1 MWGTAKPFGRDFKP
15 NVVERGMRKV
25 LEFLKMRMYAPV
37 LRFAM
42 NRPWITFSSLVALFL
57 ITVPGLIGGGMV
69 KTTFFPTIEGDNL
82 TVNLSMVSGTR
93 EEVTL
98 AELDKIESHI
108 LAVNE
113 ELKAGDLD
121 GLDVVLA
128 VDKRVGPS
136 AYTGLINVQLLDGE
150 RRNMRSMDISEGSEN
165 ASGPF
170 MARKIEFCGIFTVW
184 PSRVRFLV
192 GQQTSRIGRRHGG
205 DQTGL
210 VAKGRPERRHRQQP
224 TRLEGI
230 GDSARAKGAAF
241 GE

>member
-1 MWGTAKPFGRDFKP
+1 MWGTAALRRDFKP

-108 LAVNE
+108 WAVNE
-113 ELKAGDLD
+113 ELKAERSD

-136 AYTGLINVQLLDGE
+136 AHTGLINVQLLDGE
-150 RRNMRSMDISEGSEN
+150 RRNIRSMDISAKIRERVGPIYGSEN
-165 ASGPF
+165 LSFAAFSPF
-170 MARKIEFCGIFTVW
+170 
-184 PSRVRFLV
+184 
-192 GQQTSRIGRRHGG
+192 
-205 DQTGL
+205 
-210 VAKGRPERRHRQQP
+210 GRPVSVSLLGNNLDELDAATEEIKQALLQREDLKDVTDNNQRGLKELEILPKPRR
-224 TRLEGI
+224 TWE
-230 GDSARAKGAAF
+230 
-241 GE
+241 